1 MLVMLCICTVLKHRS
16 GDKRTAE
23 ILVKHGANV
32 NKLNSFNE
40 SPLFFAADYSDNT
53 DLVQFLVE
61 K

>member
-1 MLVMLCICTVLKHRS
+1 MLCTVLKYRS